1 VTTDTIPIRGCSVL
15 PLRGAEEVREG
26 IDLLIEG
33 GRVAA
38 MGPALAPARP
48 DRVVEARLRLTPRQ
62 SMS

>member
-1 VTTDTIPIRGCSVL
+1 MTTDTILIRGCSVL
-15 PLRGAEEVREG
+15 PLGGSEEVREG

-48 DRVVEARLRLTPRQ
+48 TASSRRGSASRLARA
-62 SMS
+62 